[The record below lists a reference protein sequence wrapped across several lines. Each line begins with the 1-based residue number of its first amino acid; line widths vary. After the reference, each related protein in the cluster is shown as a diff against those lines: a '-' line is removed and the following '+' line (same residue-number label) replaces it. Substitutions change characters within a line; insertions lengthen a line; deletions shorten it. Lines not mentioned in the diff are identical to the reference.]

1 MKKITVAS
9 LLAITLVSAC
19 SSPPEAPKAVSAPPK
34 ATTPPAPSQAAP
46 SQAAAPSVGK
56 IYGDTLKGGIDKAKE
71 IQEAEKDRI
80 QKMDE
85 AAGQNQ
91 ATPGE

>member
-9 LLAITLVSAC
+9 LLAITIVSAC
-19 SSPPEAPKAVSAPPK
+19 SSPPEAPKA
-34 ATTPPAPSQAAP
+34 TTPPAPQPQAAP
-46 SQAAAPSVGK
+46 AQAAPAASPSVGK

-71 IQEAEKDRI
+71 IQETEKERI

-85 AAGQNQ
+85 AAGQN
-91 ATPGE
+91 